1 MDDDPVPG
9 RAPDPDADP
18 SADSNTDPSE
28 PPQAAEPATR
38 GEVAAS
44 PAGATTAGPTTAG
57 PMTAGPTGW
66 VAPSETRGGGRS
78 PVLVLVLGCA
88 GILVLLFATS
98 IVGLIFLGSQVSTV
112 LDAAGSPPPGG
123 TVNVFDLRV
132 GDCLDQPAASADG
145 TVVDLIRR
153 DCAEAHAL
161 EVIAIVQVP
170 GGPTYPG
177 ADAVSAS
184 ADAQCRTAF
193 TSYVG
198 TTPEASIYDGVW
210 YAVTEEGWQG
220 GDRAIDCLAIADDES
235 PMTGSVRGANR

>member
-1 MDDDPVPG
+1 MDDDPVTG
-9 RAPDPDADP
+9 GALDLNADP
-18 SADSNTDPSE
+18 NADPNE
-28 PPQAAEPATR
+28 PPRAAEPAPWGT
-38 GEVAAS
+38 
-44 PAGATTAGPTTAG
+44 AGASSP
-57 PMTAGPTGW
+57 PPSPNTAGPTGW
-66 VAPSETRGGGRS
+66 VAPSETRSGGRS

-98 IVGLIFLGSQVSTV
+98 IVGLIFLGAQVSTV
-112 LDAAGSPPPGG
+112 LDGAGSPPPGG

-132 GDCLDQPAASADG
+132 GDCLDQPAESADG
-145 TVVDLIRR
+145 TIVDLIRR

-184 ADAQCRTAF
+184 AEAQCRTAF

-198 TTPEASIYDGVW
+198 TTPEASVYDGIW
-210 YAVTEEGWQG
+210 YAVTAEGWQG
-220 GDRAIDCLAIADDES
+220 GDRAIDCLAVADDES
-235 PMTGSVRGANR
+235 PMTGSVKGANR